1 MFDLNNIIGV
11 SPFSMDAKSKSEL
24 FLEAM
29 NSLTKYH
36 YEHCGKYKQILD
48 LLEHDTTSVSPI
60 IDLPAIPVRL
70 FKQYELFSGQKS
82 EIFKTMT
89 SSGTTGQAV
98 SKILLDRKNATNQTK
113 VLAKI
118 VSSLIGKKRLPM
130 LVIDTSSVTKNRNL
144 FSARGAGVLGF
155 SVLGTDVTYALDEN
169 MQLNFEEVEKF
180 CLKYKDQPTML
191 FGFTYII
198 WEHFYKAL
206 SRQGKKFLLEKAIML
221 HGGGWKKMIDQA
233 VDKNEFKQQLHSVCG
248 IKNIHNYFGMVEQ
261 TGSIFIECQEG
272 NLHCS
277 IFSDVILR
285 RSDFTVCDIK
295 EEGMIQ
301 LLSLLPSSYPGHIL
315 LTEDS
320 GAILG
325 LDDCPCGR
333 LGKYFEIYGRIS
345 NAEIR
350 GCSDTYDA
358 A

>member
-1 MFDLNNIIGV
+1 
-11 SPFSMDAKSKSEL
+11 
-24 FLEAM
+24 
-29 NSLTKYH
+29 
-36 YEHCGKYKQILD
+36 
-48 LLEHDTTSVSPI
+48 
-60 IDLPAIPVRL
+60 
-70 FKQYELFSGQKS
+70 
-82 EIFKTMT
+82 MT

-98 SKILLDRKNATNQTK
+98 SKIFLDRFNAANQTK

-118 VSSLIGKKRLPM
+118 VSSLIGEKRLPM
-130 LVIDTSSVTKNRNL
+130 LVIDSSSVTKNRNL
-144 FSARGAGVLGF
+144 FSARGAGILGF
-155 SVLGTDVTYALDEN
+155 SVLGRDVTYALDEN
-169 MQLNFEEVEKF
+169 MQLNFEAVNNF
-180 CLKYKDQPTML
+180 CEKYKNQPTLL

-198 WEHFYKAL
+198 WQHFYKNLAG
-206 SRQGKKFLLEKAIML
+206 SGKGFSLEDAIML

-233 VDKNEFKQQLHSVCG
+233 VDKNEFKKQLHSVCG
-248 IKNIHNYFGMVEQ
+248 IKHIYNYFGMVEQ

-277 IFSDVILR
+277 IYSDVIVR

-295 EEGMIQ
+295 EEGMLQ
-301 LLSLLPSSYPGHIL
+301 LLSLLPSSYPGHNI

-320 GAILG
+320 GTILG

>member
-1 MFDLNNIIGV
+1 MFDLKNIMEIP
-11 SPFSMDAKSKSEL
+11 PFSLDTEAKSAL
-24 FLEAM
+24 YLDAI
-29 NSLTKYH
+29 NDLTKYH
-36 YEHCGKYKQILD
+36 YDNCIEYERILN
-48 LLEHDTTSVSPI
+48 LLNHDTNNRSPVEEI
-60 IDLPAIPVRL
+60 PSIPVRL

-98 SKILLDRKNATNQTK
+98 SKIFLDRFNAANQTK

-118 VSSLIGKKRLPM
+118 VSSLIGEKRLPM
-130 LVIDTSSVTKNRNL
+130 LVIDSSSVTKNRNL
-144 FSARGAGVLGF
+144 FSARGAGILGF
-155 SVLGTDVTYALDEN
+155 SVLGRDVTYALDEN
-169 MQLNFEEVEKF
+169 MQLNFEAVNNF
-180 CLKYKDQPTML
+180 CEKYKNQPTLL

-198 WEHFYKAL
+198 WQHFYKNLAG
-206 SRQGKKFLLEKAIML
+206 SGKGFSLEDAIML

-233 VDKNEFKQQLHSVCG
+233 VDKNEFKKQLHSVCG
-248 IKNIHNYFGMVEQ
+248 IKHIYNYFGMVEQ

-277 IFSDVILR
+277 IYSDVIVR

-295 EEGMIQ
+295 EEGMLQ
-301 LLSLLPSSYPGHIL
+301 LLSLLPSSYPGHNI

-320 GAILG
+320 GTILG